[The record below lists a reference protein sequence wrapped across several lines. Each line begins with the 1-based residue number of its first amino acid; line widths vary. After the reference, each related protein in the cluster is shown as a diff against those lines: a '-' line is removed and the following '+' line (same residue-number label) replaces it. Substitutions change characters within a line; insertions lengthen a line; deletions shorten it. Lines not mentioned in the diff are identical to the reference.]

1 MNGAESLVG
10 KINNFFVRL
19 NLFFQQDLYRL
30 TGHEEFIKRHAV
42 IISSM
47 I

>member
-19 NLFFQQDLYRL
+19 NLKKIFFFNKIYI
-30 TGHEEFIKRHAV
+30 G
-42 IISSM
+42 
-47 I
+47 